1 MIKDKINKLGNY
13 NLENKM
19 KSELKEIQSLDLLTF
34 PMLLDKYEEVMCKD
48 LSNWE
53 KKSYLVS
60 LFELESLESDSY
72 TNKKKEL
79 TMEIKKFL
87 GFRIVR
93 TKKEKFQNVLN
104 HY

>member
-1 MIKDKINKLGNY
+1 LIKDKINKLGNY

-19 KSELKEIQSLDLLTF
+19 KSELKEIQSLDLL
-34 PMLLDKYEEVMCKD
+34 K
-48 LSNWE
+48 
-53 KKSYLVS
+53 
-60 LFELESLESDSY
+60 SDSY